1 MRSSR
6 REGLCIIDARTAG
19 VSGDKYLGALVDLG
33 GSVKTLE
40 RVAKAVE
47 TTLPGTRKVSVSARR
62 VERGEIGAWLVTVD
76 SKEDATKRK
85 GMVLLDAIRNSA
97 QKLHLSER
105 GTSFATSTIET
116 LLRAES
122 KVHNQPSSSVELHEL
137 GSADT
142 LVDIL
147 GVANLV
153 EELGLAKCEWVST
166 SIAVGGGSSHFS
178 GREYPNPPPAAMEIL
193 REHKFPIRAGRV
205 ERELTTPTGAAITV
219 NLASQGID
227 SYPAIRPEKIG
238 YGAGSQE
245 IKEVANIVRLIVGT
259 PLSAGHNHDQVVVLE
274 TNLDDVTGEVI
285 GHAMERVMEAGA
297 RDVTVT
303 PVFMKKNRPGHLMS
317 VIANAERAE
326 ELAGVIIKETGTLG
340 VREIPVSRHITLR
353 NERKGWVELKGK
365 RHPFRV
371 KLSSDARGRVLKE
384 KVEYEDRKKL
394 SRKTGLGITEVNK
407 LLESESKRK
416 KTPE

>member
-1 MRSSR
+1 
-6 REGLCIIDARTAG
+6 
-19 VSGDKYLGALVDLG
+19 
-33 GSVKTLE
+33 VKTLE

-47 TTLPGTRKVSVSARR
+47 TFLPGTRKVGISVRR
-62 VERGEIGAWLVTVD
+62 VERGEIGARLVTVD
-76 SKEDATKRK
+76 SKEDATRRK
-85 GMVLLDAIRNSA
+85 GLVLLDTARNCA
-97 QKLHLSER
+97 EKLHLSEW
-105 GTSFATSTIET
+105 GATFATSTVKT
-116 LLRAES
+116 LLSAES
-122 KVHNQPSSSVELHEL
+122 QVHNRPASSVELHEL

-147 GVANLV
+147 GVANLA
-153 EELGLAKCEWVST
+153 EELGLAKSEWVST
-166 SIAVGGGSSHFS
+166 TIAVGSGSSHFS

-193 REHKFPIRAGRV
+193 RKHRFPIRPGPV

-227 SYPAIRPEKIG
+227 SYPAIRPESVG
-238 YGAGSQE
+238 YGAGSWE

-259 PLSAGHNHDQVVVLE
+259 PLSTGHHHDQVVVLE

-317 VIANAERAE
+317 VIADAQSAE
-326 ELAGVIIKETGTLG
+326 ELTGVIIKETGTLG

-353 NERKGWVELKGK
+353 NERKDWVEVKGK
-365 RHPFRV
+365 RHRFTV
-371 KLSSDARGRVLKE
+371 KVSSDDRGRVLKE

-394 SRKTGLGITEVNK
+394 SRKTGLGIAEVSK
-407 LLESESKRK
+407 LLEREPKRE
-416 KTPE
+416 KTRV

>member
-1 MRSSR
+1 MRDSKS
-6 REGLCIIDARTAG
+6 ESLCIIDARTAG

-33 GSVKTLE
+33 GNVKTLD

-47 TTLPGTRKVSVSARR
+47 ATLPGTREISVVSRR
-62 VERGEIGAWLVTVD
+62 VERGEIGARLVTVD
-76 SKEDATKRK
+76 AKEVSTERRGK
-85 GMVLLDAIRNSA
+85 VLLDAVRNCSR
-97 QKLHLSER
+97 KLHLSEW
-105 GTSFATSTIET
+105 GTSFASSTIET

-122 KVHNQPSSSVELHEL
+122 RVHNQPLPAVELHEL

-147 GVANLV
+147 GVANLA
-153 EELGLAKCEWVST
+153 EELGLAECEWVST
-166 SIAVGGGSSHFS
+166 SLAVGIGLSHFS
-178 GREYPNPPPAAMEIL
+178 GGEYPNPPPAVMEIL
-193 REHKFPIRAGRV
+193 RGHKFPIRAGRV

-219 NLASQGID
+219 NLAAQGLD
-227 SYPAIRPEKIG
+227 SYPPIRPEKIG

-259 PLSAGHNHDQVVVLE
+259 PLAPGHHHDQVVVLE

-317 VIANAERAE
+317 VIADAERAE
-326 ELAGVIIKETGTLG
+326 ELASVIIKETGTLG
-340 VREIPVSRHITLR
+340 VREIPVSRHITMR
-353 NERKGWVELKGK
+353 NERKSWVRVKGK
-365 RHPFRV
+365 RHRFTLKV
-371 KLSSDARGRVLKE
+371 SSDNRGRVLKE
-384 KVEYEDRKKL
+384 KIEYDDRKKL
-394 SRKTGLGITEVNK
+394 SRETGLGLVEVNK
-407 LLESESKRK
+407 LLEGESKQ
-416 KTPE
+416 KTKLE

>member
-1 MRSSR
+1 MRSPR
-6 REGLCIIDARTAG
+6 TEDLVIIDARTAG
-19 VSGDKYLGALVDLG
+19 VSGDKYLGALIDLG
-33 GSVKTLE
+33 GTVKTLE
-40 RVAKAVE
+40 KVAKAVE
-47 TTLPGTRKVSVSARR
+47 ATLPGTHKVSVSARR
-62 VERGEIGAWLVTVD
+62 VERGEIGARLVTVD
-76 SKEDATKRK
+76 SEEDSGRRK
-85 GMVLLDAIRNSA
+85 GKVLLDSGRKCAE
-97 QKLHLSER
+97 KLHLSEW
-105 GTSFATSTIET
+105 GTAFVSSTIET

-122 KVHNQPSSSVELHEL
+122 QVHNQPSSSVELHEL

-147 GVANLV
+147 GVANLA

-166 SIAVGGGSSHFS
+166 SIAVGSGSSHFS
-178 GREYPNPPPAAMEIL
+178 GRDYPNPPPAAMEIL

-227 SYPAIRPEKIG
+227 SYPAIRPEKVG
-238 YGAGSQE
+238 YGAGSHE
-245 IKEVANIVRLIVGT
+245 IKEVANVVRLIVGT
-259 PLSAGHNHDQVVVLE
+259 PLYAGHNHDQVVVLE

-317 VIANAERAE
+317 VIADAERAE

-353 NERKGWVELKGK
+353 NERKGWVEVKGK
-365 RHPFRV
+365 RHPFTV
-371 KLSSDARGRVLKE
+371 KISSDDRGRVLKE

-394 SRKTGLGITEVNK
+394 SRKTCLGMAQVNK

-416 KTPE
+416 KTSE

>member
-6 REGLCIIDARTAG
+6 TGGLVIIDARTAG

-47 TTLPGTRKVSVSARR
+47 TTLPGTRSVIVAAHR
-62 VERGEIGAWLVTVD
+62 VERGEIGARLVTVD
-76 SKEDATKRK
+76 SKEDATPRK
-85 GMVLLDAIRNSA
+85 GIVLLDAVKKCA
-97 QKLHLSER
+97 EKLHLSEW
-105 GTSFATSTIET
+105 GTTFASMTIET
-116 LLRAES
+116 LLSAES
-122 KVHNQPSSSVELHEL
+122 QVHNQPSSSVELHEL

-153 EELGLAKCEWVST
+153 EELGLEKREWLST
-166 SIAVGGGSSHFS
+166 SIGVGSGSSHFS
-178 GREYPNPPPAAMEIL
+178 GREYPNPPPAVMEIL
-193 REHKFPIRAGRV
+193 RAHKFPIRAGGP

-227 SYPAIRPEKIG
+227 SYPAVRPEKIG

-259 PLSAGHNHDQVVVLE
+259 PLSARHNHDQVVVLE

-285 GHAMERVMEAGA
+285 GHAMESVMEAGA

-317 VIANAERAE
+317 VIADAERAE
-326 ELAGVIIKETGTLG
+326 ELAGVIIRETGTLG

-353 NERKGWVELKGK
+353 NERKGWVKVKGK
-365 RHPFRV
+365 RHPFTV
-371 KLSSDARGRVLKE
+371 KVSSDANGRVLKE

-394 SRKTGLGITEVNK
+394 SKKTGLGITEVNK
-407 LLESESKRK
+407 LLERESKRK